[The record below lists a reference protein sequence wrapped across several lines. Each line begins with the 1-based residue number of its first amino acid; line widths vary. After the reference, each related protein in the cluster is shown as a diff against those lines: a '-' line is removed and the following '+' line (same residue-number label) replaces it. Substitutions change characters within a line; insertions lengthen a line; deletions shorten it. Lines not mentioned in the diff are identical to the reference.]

1 VVRVGYYWSGSD
13 HSLLGKGVKAM
24 EFGEIL
30 RKARL
35 AKGYTQ
41 EEMAEKM
48 NMSREAI
55 SKLERNRVALKAA
68 DFIRWFQVT
77 DMPQIAA
84 AMVCGADITSL
95 TQLLNNLPTL
105 LQAIGAAFALPIL
118 SIF

>member
-1 VVRVGYYWSGSD
+1 MVRVGYYWSSSD

-30 RKARL
+30 RKA
-35 AKGYTQ
+35 

-55 SKLERNRVALKAA
+55 SKLERNRVALKAV

-95 TQLLNNLPTL
+95 THLLNNLPTL

>member
-1 VVRVGYYWSGSD
+1 
-13 HSLLGKGVKAM
+13 M
-24 EFGEIL
+24 EFGEVL

-35 AKGYTQ
+35 VKGYTQ

-84 AMVCGADITSL
+84 AMLCGIDPHVLI
-95 TQLLNNLPTL
+95 NLMNYLPHL
-105 LQAIGAAFALPIL
+105 IPVIGGFVFWLM
-118 SIF
+118 